1 MHFNLHFYLHITIFT
16 PYKRLCE
23 TPPPL
28 DKGRRRVGWLFVI
41 RSSAD
46 HSTKWGSRK
55 LSVSH
60 RYLIRLPRVVQLFQ
74 KHLRDD
80 NESITG

>member
-23 TPPPL
+23 TPPPPPL
-28 DKGRRRVGWLFVI
+28 DKGGRRVGWVFVI

-60 RYLIRLPRVVQLFQ
+60 RYLIRLCFFLVECIR
-74 KHLRDD
+74 HAWR
-80 NESITG
+80 I